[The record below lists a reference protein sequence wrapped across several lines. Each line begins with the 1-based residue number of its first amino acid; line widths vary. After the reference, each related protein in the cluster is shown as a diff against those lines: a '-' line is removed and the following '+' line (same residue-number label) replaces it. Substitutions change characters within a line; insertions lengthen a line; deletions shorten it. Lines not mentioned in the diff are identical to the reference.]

1 MSFMQQESGSWD
13 LNSMDGWED
22 AVDDQEAFNAPTY
35 AVDDANVTWKKMDV
49 EDKPPEWNGE
59 DPLNQAE
66 TYINQIRMWKKTT
79 SHEVKKQ
86 AKMVADRMKGKLKG
100 LISDLFDQ
108 NEEK

>member
-1 MSFMQQESGSWD
+1 M
-13 LNSMDGWED
+13 
-22 AVDDQEAFNAPTY
+22 
-35 AVDDANVTWKKMDV
+35 
-49 EDKPPEWNGE
+49 
-59 DPLNQAE
+59 NQAE

-108 NEEK
+108 TEDKEYPIFEETALDDIIKRLEAEYKDFLDCLSLGTT